1 MLGTFWHARSRMI
14 HQVAIDAFHGPLDLL
29 LYLVKRN
36 EMDVRDIP
44 VAKIAEQF
52 LDYLHAIETIDVEW
66 AGDFLVMA
74 ATLMEIK
81 SRLLLPRAEE
91 SPDAT
96 PAEDPRRE
104 LVKQLIEYRK
114 TKDAAGHL
122 DRLAEDRQFHISR
135 VPPDDEEGAT
145 SPRFRRVEMWD
156 LVSAFGRL
164 VRETQSLQPLHLVV
178 DETPQSSY
186 LDVVRERM
194 RARSPVGFRSL
205 FAPPYSRQRLIG
217 IFLAILELIKMG
229 EIAIEQLQTEDEI
242 WLSAIRPRS

>member
-1 MLGTFWHARSRMI
+1 MI

-44 VAKIAEQF
+44 MARIAEQF
-52 LDYLHAIETIDVEW
+52 LEHLQALQSIDVEW

-81 SRLLLPRAEE
+81 SKLLLPRAEIEAE
-91 SPDAT
+91 SNPL
-96 PAEDPRRE
+96 EDPRRE

-122 DRLAEDRQFHISR
+122 DRLAEDRQFHVARIA
-135 VPPDDEEGAT
+135 PDDEEGAT
-145 SPRFRRVEMWD
+145 SPRFRRVELWD

-164 VRETQSLQPLHLVV
+164 VRETQSLQPLHLVT

-186 LDVVRERM
+186 LDLVRERL
-194 RARSPVGFRSL
+194 RGESPIAFRVL
-205 FAPPYSRQRLIG
+205 FDPPFTRPRLIG
-217 IFLAILELIKMG
+217 IFLAILELIKLG
-229 EIAIEQLQTEDEI
+229 ELLLEQAEPESEIFLNWAGLRILRPDEHE
-242 WLSAIRPRS
+242 